1 MIDEDKKLNRA
12 IEIMKSLTEGF
23 NPFTNEPYEE
33 ASLINDPRMV
43 RCMYYI
49 VELLEKYKAGNITRY
64 VTQKELPY
72 CFPEEVMK
80 KVKLPADNIGVN
92 AFAKYVNEAT
102 DPALCKRLSGVAL
115 NNQLKKI
122 GILGDEADAG
132 GKRHTI
138 TNDKSEQYGIEMT
151 TAVFNGSTY
160 EKVVFNDK
168 GKEFLLGHLQEIMDF
183 STEPSS

>member
-1 MIDEDKKLNRA
+1 MTDEDKKLNRA
-12 IEIMKSLTEGF
+12 IEIMKSLTEGI

-33 ASLINDPRMV
+33 ASLINDSRMV
-43 RCMYYI
+43 RCLYYV
-49 VELLEKYKAGNITRY
+49 VEILGKYKAGSITGY
-64 VTQKELPY
+64 VPLKELSY
-72 CFPEEVMK
+72 HFPDEVMK
-80 KVKLPADNIGVN
+80 KVKLPAEKIGVN

-102 DPALCKRLSGVAL
+102 DPALCKRLSGFAL

-122 GILGDEADAG
+122 GILSDETGAS
-132 GKRHTI
+132 GKRRTV
-138 TNDKSEQYGIEMT
+138 TNDKSEQYGMEIV
-151 TAVFNGSTY
+151 TAIFNGSTY